1 MVCGHLRQP
10 GAPAS
15 PFQCPCANSTGMRHR
30 APSETP
36 QAADNAV
43 FRSLRDYARTSPIG
57 MADPK
62 RYAEVKGAMSN

>member
-1 MVCGHLRQP
+1 
-10 GAPAS
+10 
-15 PFQCPCANSTGMRHR
+15 MRHR